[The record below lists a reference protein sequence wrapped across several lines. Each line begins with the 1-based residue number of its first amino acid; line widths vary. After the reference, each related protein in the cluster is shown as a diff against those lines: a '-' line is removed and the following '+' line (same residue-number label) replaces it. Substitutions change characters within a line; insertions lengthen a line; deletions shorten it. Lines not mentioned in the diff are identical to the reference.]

1 MRRTA
6 EAVCHGA
13 VTVVNAMATGMGAA
27 LGVDL
32 WTRAKVTLTDR
43 VGTIA
48 ARNLS
53 EPKEDSRLSKITVRR
68 VLSKY
73 GGLRKFGAIVETRS
87 NIPVAVGLK
96 SSSSASNAIAFAA
109 IRALGVNAADSTIVN
124 LAVDASLSARVAL
137 TGAFDDAMA
146 CYAGGLVVTDNFRRK
161 VLGKFGPKERARV
174 LICIPEGKKYS
185 KDVDRRKLRAIAPTI
200 DVAHREAARGNY
212 WLALTLNGTAYSQ
225 VLGYND
231 EAARRALEA
240 GAIAAGLS
248 GKGPATATIVPLSK
262 VDAVR
267 SAWSHIP
274 GRVIEAS
281 INRSRA
287 QAW

>member
-6 EAVCHGA
+6 EALCHGA
-13 VTVVNAMATGMGAA
+13 VTVVNAMATGNGAA
-27 LGVDL
+27 LGINL
-32 WTRAKVTLTDR
+32 WNRAKVTLTDR
-43 VGTIA
+43 EGSII

-53 EPKEDSRLSKITVRR
+53 DPKEDSRLSKLTVRR
-68 VLSKY
+68 VLGKY
-73 GGLRKFGAIVETRS
+73 GRLRKFGAIVETRS

-96 SSSSASNAIAFAA
+96 SSSSASNAIALAA
-109 IRALGVNAADSTIVN
+109 VRALGVKAADSTIVN
-124 LAVDASLSARVAL
+124 LAVDASLSARVTL

-161 VLGKFGPKERARV
+161 VLRKFLPKDRARV
-174 LICIPEGKKYS
+174 LIHIPKGKKYS
-185 KDVDRRKLRAIAPTI
+185 KDVDRRKLRVIAPTI

-212 WLALTLNGTAYSQ
+212 WLALTLNGNAYSQ

-231 EAARRALEA
+231 EAATRAIEA
-240 GAIAAGLS
+240 GAISAGLS
-248 GKGPATATIVPLSK
+248 GKGPATAAMVPPSK
-262 VDAVR
+262 VNAVR
-267 SAWSHIP
+267 SAWSQIP
-274 GRVIEAS
+274 GRVMEAS